1 MDNNK
6 EKDKKSFRFIW
17 SLLMVF
23 IYMGIAY
30 LLVFSGIFEN
40 SMIDYN
46 IRVAIAVLLVVYGL
60 FRGYRLWKLGK

>member
-30 LLVFSGIFEN
+30 LFTMTPIFEDK
-40 SMIDYN
+40 IDWN
-46 IRVAIAVLLVVYGL
+46 IRVGIAILVTIYAII
-60 FRGYRLWKLGK
+60 RGYRLWKLGK